1 MIAIDH
7 KDNLVSI
14 NVLGEFS
21 LGDFKEFEE
30 LVLYKI
36 KFTGPVRLLFDL
48 REMSGFTIDMAW
60 EEVQF
65 SREHGADFDRIGIIT
80 DSQWLAWSAW
90 LQQLFVEADLRV
102 FNNPSEAQVWIEEFD
117 E

>member
-7 KDNLVSI
+7 TDNLVSI

-21 LGDFKEFEE
+21 LADFKEFEE

-48 REMSGFTIDMAW
+48 REMAGFTLDMAW

-90 LQQLFVEADLRV
+90 LQQLFVDADLRV
-102 FNNPSEAQVWIEEFD
+102 FEDESEAQSWIEEFD

>member
-1 MIAIDH
+1 MITIDH
-7 KDNLVSI
+7 TDNLI
-14 NVLGEFS
+14 TITVLGEFT

-30 LVLYKI
+30 LLLYKF

-48 REMSGFTIDMAW
+48 REMAGFTLDMAW

-65 SREHGADFDRIGIIT
+65 SREHGGDFDRIGIIT
-80 DSQWLAWSAW
+80 NSQWMAWSAW
-90 LQQLFVEADLRV
+90 LQQLFVDADLRV
-102 FNNPSEAQVWIEEFD
+102 FEEVSDAQAWIEEND

>member
-7 KDNLVSI
+7 TDNLVSI

-21 LGDFKEFEE
+21 LVDFKEFEE

-36 KFTGPVRLLFDL
+36 KFTGPIRLLFDL
-48 REMSGFTIDMAW
+48 REMSSFTIDMAW

-90 LQQLFVEADLRV
+90 LQQLFVDADLRV
-102 FNNPSEAQVWIEEFD
+102 FEEESDAQIWIEEVD